1 MKHKASFNCSQKID
15 DFRSE
20 GYLWNERFEVRWC
33 KSTKVKEIEEKV
45 WLQSSSLPEELRFA
59 ASHPNN
65 EEGNSKW
72 EDDDTDSNEQSKDSD
87 VN

>member
-1 MKHKASFNCSQKID
+1 M
-15 DFRSE
+15 
-20 GYLWNERFEVRWC
+20 
-33 KSTKVKEIEEKV
+33 KEIEEKV